1 MIIAI
6 DGPAGSGKTTI
17 AKLLA
22 QRLGIGYLDTGATY
36 RALTFYALENNLD
49 LTKSEPLVLAAEN
62 ITIGFLENQVILNE
76 INVTDKIRTPKIDK
90 NISAVVK
97 HPQVRSVMVDLQR
110 KIAVNKDYVVEGRDI
125 TTVVFPNAEFKFY
138 LDADTSLR
146 ARRRYEELLK
156 KGLTIDYQEVLDDL
170 ANRDYSDKNRAV
182 GPLKIADDA
191 QYVDTTNLTI
201 GQVVSTLAEYIKN
214 E

>member
-22 QRLGIGYLDTGATY
+22 QRLEIGYLDTGATY
-36 RALTFYALENNLD
+36 RALTLYALENDLD
-49 LTKSEPLVLAAEN
+49 LAESEQLVLAAEN
-62 ITIGFLENQVILNE
+62 ITIGFLENQVILNK
-76 INVTDKIRTPKIDK
+76 INVTDKIRMPNIDK

-110 KIAVNKDYVVEGRDI
+110 KIAVNQDYVVEGRDI

-156 KGLTIDYQEVLDDL
+156 KGMAIDYQEVLKDL
-170 ANRDYSDKNRAV
+170 ENRDYSDKNREV
-182 GPLKIADDA
+182 GPLKIAVDA
-191 QYVDTTNLTI
+191 QYIDTSSLTI
-201 GQVVSTLAEYIKN
+201 DQVVSTLTEYIKN